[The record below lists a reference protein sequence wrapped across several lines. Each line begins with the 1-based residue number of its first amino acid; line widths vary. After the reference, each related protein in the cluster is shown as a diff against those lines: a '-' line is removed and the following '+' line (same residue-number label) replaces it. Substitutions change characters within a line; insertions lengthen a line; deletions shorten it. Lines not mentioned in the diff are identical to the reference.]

1 MFRRKIRSVLLVDF
15 DNIAA
20 QLGHT
25 EFVNCIPRWL
35 AWLEDGHFDPAGG
48 KRSFI
53 VKRMYWNTSA
63 EHHRNAVEAQEFEAL
78 LCPSKVK
85 GKKSLADMVIA
96 VDALRAAYESK
107 RMRECI
113 VLAVDTDYEPLLDA
127 LNDCLQHTVI
137 AATPGIATE
146 VYSECADIVIPID
159 ALRQAM
165 AYERPRSGL
174 EVLRDK
180 VRTWRRLPF
189 LKKRWLA
196 RAARHLADIGRQQPG
211 QAIAKKTV
219 MRVLEDKIRLKL
231 RGPDAYLSCGNYDTM
246 LEQIAAQ
253 SDQLMLH
260 EYDERRR
267 AIAWRP
273 LKPPSKSKTQPTQ
286 ATGKRTKA
294 RQRARARRWFLK
306 IKRPE

>member
-20 QLGHT
+20 QLGHAD
-25 EFVNCIPRWL
+25 FVDSIPRWL
-35 AWLEDGHFDPAGG
+35 AWLEDGRFDPRNG

-53 VKRMYWNTSA
+53 VKRMYWNTYA
-63 EHHRNAVEAQEFEAL
+63 ELYRRAVEAQKFEAF

-107 RMRECI
+107 RMQECI
-113 VLAVDTDYEPLLDA
+113 VLAVDTDFEPLLDA
-127 LNDCLQHTVI
+127 LNDCSTRTVI
-137 AATPGIATE
+137 AASPGIAME
-146 VYSECADIVIPID
+146 VFSECADVVIPLD

-165 AYERPRSGL
+165 AYERPRSVL

-180 VRTWRRLPF
+180 LRVWRRLRF
-189 LKKRWLA
+189 RKDRQLA
-196 RAARHLADIGRQQPG
+196 LAARHLAAIGRQQPS
-211 QAIAKKTV
+211 QAIAKKRV
-219 MRVLEDKIRLKL
+219 MQVMEEKLRLKQ

-253 SDQLMLH
+253 SDELALH

-273 LKPPSKSKTQPTQ
+273 PRPRTQPTL
-286 ATGKRTKA
+286 RTA
-294 RQRARARRWFLK
+294 GLGAHGRR
-306 IKRPE
+306 R

>member
-20 QLGHT
+20 QLGHAD
-25 EFVNCIPRWL
+25 FVDNIPRWL
-35 AWLEDGHFDPAGG
+35 AWLEDGRFDPRNG

-53 VKRMYWNTSA
+53 VKRMYWNTYA
-63 EHHRNAVEAQEFEAL
+63 EPYRKTVEAQKFEAF

-107 RMRECI
+107 RMQECI
-113 VLAVDTDYEPLLDA
+113 VLAVDTDFEPLLDA
-127 LNDCLQHTVI
+127 LNDCSKRTVI
-137 AATPGIATE
+137 AASPGIAME
-146 VYSECADIVIPID
+146 VFSECADVVIPLD

-165 AYERPRSGL
+165 AYERPRSVL

-180 VRTWRRLPF
+180 LRVWRRLRF
-189 LKKRWLA
+189 RKDRQLA
-196 RAARHLADIGRQQPG
+196 LAARHLAAIGRQQPG
-211 QAIAKKTV
+211 QAIAKKRV
-219 MRVLEDKIRLKL
+219 MQVLEEKLRLRQ

-253 SDQLMLH
+253 SDELVLH

-267 AIAWRP
+267 AIAWRAP
-273 LKPPSKSKTQPTQ
+273 RPRTQPTQ
-286 ATGKRTKA
+286 RTA
-294 RQRARARRWFLK
+294 GNGAHGRR
-306 IKRPE
+306 R